1 MLIDLSFNNSER
13 YGYAFIL
20 ECGSILLNVDER
32 YYVSKKRKVRKWGEG
47 DRYSLVIARDC
58 AIIIQVLM
66 QRREEERMTMFS
78 SIRGPGEAS
87 EGKPK
92 VALKRSF
99 RAGRHVVSKPERKT
113 WLRGQWL

>member
-20 ECGSILLNVDER
+20 ECGSILSNVKKDI
-32 YYVSKKRKVRKWGEG
+32 VSLRKGKLRKWGEG
-47 DRYSLVIARDC
+47 DRYSLVIAGDC
-58 AIIIQVLM
+58 AITIQVPM
-66 QRREEERMTMFS
+66 QRREERMTMFS

-92 VALKRSF
+92 VAFKRSF

-113 WLRGQWL
+113 WLQGKWL